1 MESHLRRLITLGFA
15 GLLGLSFLGCSNPS
29 VESTSSS
36 TTESTTTLAPTTSST
51 STTSTVP
58 RLPLTGKVVAIDAG
72 HNGGNAAHS
81 AEINQLVD
89 AGNGVTKACDTS
101 GTASND
107 GYPEFEFTLAVAK
120 DLQAKLEAL
129 GAKVVMVRS
138 DSSGWGPC
146 ITQRAKIG
154 NDAKADVAISIHGD
168 GNDASG
174 ARGFHV
180 LIPQSTSGNSAIIE
194 PSTRFGTLLRDSFL
208 STGMPVSNYLGTNG
222 IMPRG
227 DLGGL
232 NLSTVP
238 KVFIECGNMRNATD
252 ASMMRSGEFQQRAAG
267 AIATAIS
274 QFLN

>member
-1 MESHLRRLITLGFA
+1 MPAS
-15 GLLGLSFLGCSNPS
+15 
-29 VESTSSS
+29 
-36 TTESTTTLAPTTSST
+36 TESTTTLAPTTSST

-58 RLPLTGKVVAIDAG
+58 GLPLTGKVVAIDAG
-72 HNGGNAAHS
+72 HNGGNADHS

-168 GNDASG
+168 GNDANG

-180 LIPQSTSGNSAIIE
+180 LIPQSTSRNSAIIE
-194 PSTRFGTLLRDSFL
+194 PSSRFGTLLRDAFL

-252 ASMMRSGEFQQRAAG
+252 ASMMRAGEFQQRAAG